1 MSIASNT
8 TNSLDP
14 SLIFEDVVRDLVQ
27 DQIIEKTPPLNI
39 LEFSEKLLSIKLRKS
54 QEIILKLFYAGTRFN
69 DALKITHDDIDTIES
84 WSIPQGWIL
93 HGENSKLNV
102 LGRRL
107 NKTFEKTKMFE
118 ESTQLEWFNELILVL
133 GRRGGKSF
141 ISSLIAVYEAYKLLQ
156 FKNPQEFYNI
166 HDNDIWIINT
176 ASSKDQARD
185 IVFQQIRKFVHAC
198 GSFKGRIQEKE
209 GIIRIFTDADIERNK
224 SIIEEG
230 GKPISGS
237 VVIASG
243 HSNSVALRGHA
254 TIVVICD
261 EMAHYV
267 DTNGRSSAEEV
278 YRALAPSVK
287 DFFPQGDGRVVL
299 ISSPD
304 RPCGYFYKMY
314 EKSKA
319 IDSMLMFQLPT
330 WEANPAITKNALSDE
345 FNKDAKSASA
355 EYGALFQK
363 YLGSH
368 FFPHDKVDEA
378 LVKRSGH
385 YKKTEGIPGNE
396 YYLHL
401 DPSRNSDKWGVII
414 AHPEYIYSEE
424 LRTSALHIVED
435 YSKFFIPPPGG
446 YLDPDEIMDNH
457 ILPLYK
463 KFKIVS
469 TTSDSFLSL
478 EQQKKLA
485 MFGINFKELSFA
497 GRVKNAMYD
506 TTREFF
512 INGRVELCNDDT
524 ELAGQLKS
532 IIIRYTKG
540 NPKIEKDEENE
551 EFPDDDLVDC
561 LCGIIHSIALGP
573 TGRTTLP
580 SMRTVNAGMF

>member
-8 TNSLDP
+8 TNSLNP
-14 SLIFEDVVRDLVQ
+14 SSIFEDVVRDLVQ
-27 DQIIEKTPPLNI
+27 DKVIEKIPPLNV
-39 LEFSEKLLSIKLRKS
+39 LEFSKKLLDIDLRKA
-54 QEIILKLFYAGTRFN
+54 QEIILKLFYIGTRFN
-69 DALKITHDDIDTIES
+69 DELKITKDDIEVIES

-93 HGENSKLNV
+93 YGENSKLNV
-102 LGRRL
+102 LE
-107 NKTFEKTKMFE
+107 KIEKITFEKRET
-118 ESTQLEWFNELILVL
+118 TDEWFNELILVL

-156 FKNPQEFYNI
+156 FKNPQKFYNI

-176 ASSKDQARD
+176 ASSKDQAKD

-198 GSFKGRIQEKE
+198 GVFKGRIQEKE

-224 SIIEEG
+224 SIIKEG
-230 GKPISGS
+230 GKPIPGS

-254 TIVVICD
+254 TIVIICD

-287 DFFPQGDGRVVL
+287 DFYPYGDGRVVL

-314 EKSKA
+314 EKSKS

-330 WEANPAITKNALSDE
+330 WEANPAITKIALNDE
-345 FNKDAKSASA
+345 FNKDPKSASA

-378 LVKRSGH
+378 LVKQKGL
-385 YKKTEGIPGNE
+385 YKHKEGVPGNE

-401 DPSRNSDKWGVII
+401 DPSKNSDKWGVLI
-414 AHPEYIYSEE
+414 AHPEYRYSEE
-424 LRTSALHIVED
+424 LKTSVQYVVED
-435 YSKFFIPPPGG
+435 YSNFFVPPQGG
-446 YLDPDEIMDNH
+446 YLDPDDIMDHH
-457 ILPLYK
+457 ILPLYE
-463 KFKIVS
+463 KFRIVS
-469 TTSDSFLSL
+469 TTFDSFLSL

-485 MFGINFKELSFA
+485 LHGINFREISFA
-497 GRVKNAMYD
+497 GRVKNEMYD
-506 TTREFF
+506 TAKEFF
-512 INGRVELCNDDT
+512 INGRVELCNDDI
-524 ELAGQLKS
+524 ELAGQLKN
-532 IIIRYTKG
+532 ITIRYTKG
-540 NPKIEKDEENE
+540 NPKIEKSEESD

-561 LCGIIHSIALGP
+561 FCGIVHSIALGP
-573 TGRTTLP
+573 TGKTHLP